1 MKGILRVVEGKSLS
15 ISIIARGA
23 SRTGDTVNGI
33 WCGRAGSI
41 KRGSSNDP
49 RNLVLVSVLFFP
61 SLREELPFSRST
73 AGQDRVPRTTI
84 RRYSDT
90 DDSLR
95 RVTEQ
100 RSDRNAES
108 EERTRG
114 MHFRSTKP
122 GISMYDSSFQTLS
135 RRGQWNTRNFYQPR
149 VINRSIPA
157 MDRTRDD
164 KKVKL
169 PRWYIVH
176 CILGKFSFFM
186 CIRVSFCCI
195 DRTRLYSLTGGLH
208 NLRAIQLLRMKHVFL
223 AEIHRNSG
231 NLSIVGV
238 QDLWLLQLYDFLFEK
253 IKSLNSCGF
262 LATIYFTGLLI

>member
-1 MKGILRVVEGKSLS
+1 
-15 ISIIARGA
+15 
-23 SRTGDTVNGI
+23 
-33 WCGRAGSI
+33 
-41 KRGSSNDP
+41 
-49 RNLVLVSVLFFP
+49 
-61 SLREELPFSRST
+61 
-73 AGQDRVPRTTI
+73 
-84 RRYSDT
+84 
-90 DDSLR
+90 
-95 RVTEQ
+95 
-100 RSDRNAES
+100 
-108 EERTRG
+108 
-114 MHFRSTKP
+114 
-122 GISMYDSSFQTLS
+122 
-135 RRGQWNTRNFYQPR
+135 
-149 VINRSIPA
+149 

-164 KKVKL
+164 KEVKL

-176 CILGKFSFFM
+176 CILGKFSFSM

-238 QDLWLLQLYDFLFEK
+238 QDFWLLQLYDFLFEK